1 MGLTGATIT
10 AGLDASFAKLNRC
23 NCLNCERNHLLLHVA
38 VTEFEPTRRLRRVR
52 SPSAENSDD
61 RVTKNDLQDLTAAR
75 RLHRGAVR
83 LLCCAVLC
91 VASVSAFAQDVSE
104 QAAVT
109 QPAAEADAL
118 PSGNLSALFD
128 SEAADLAKAEV
139 AKPKLSE
146 RIQGIL
152 SKAVTLLGT
161 PYRWG
166 GTSPEG
172 GFDCSGLV
180 GYVFRT
186 ALGVELPRVSRE
198 MAKNGELVS
207 DRAALIAGDLV
218 FFGRRG
224 HVDHV
229 GIYVGEGRFLHAPST
244 GKDVR
249 VDNMSNTYWSG
260 KFMQARRVAM

>member
-1 MGLTGATIT
+1 VTNPNPLSAATT
-10 AGLDASFAKLNRC
+10 
-23 NCLNCERNHLLLHVA
+23 
-38 VTEFEPTRRLRRVR
+38 
-52 SPSAENSDD
+52 
-61 RVTKNDLQDLTAAR
+61 AR
-75 RLHRGAVR
+75 RLGKGATR
-83 LLCCAVLC
+83 FFCC
-91 VASVSAFAQDVSE
+91 VALC
-104 QAAVT
+104 AASLTAYADDASDPAALT
-109 QPAAEADAL
+109 QPVADASAL
-118 PSGNLSALFD
+118 PSGNLSALLA
-128 SEAADLAKAEV
+128 SEATAEV

-180 GYVFRT
+180 GYVYRT
-186 ALGVELPRVSRE
+186 ALGMELPRVSRD

-207 DRAALIAGDLV
+207 DRAALVAGDLV
-218 FFGRRG
+218 FFGRSG

-229 GIYVGEGRFLHAPST
+229 GIYVGEGRFLHAPRT
-244 GKDVR
+244 GKNVQ
-249 VDNMSNTYWSG
+249 VDTLATGYWSG

>member
-1 MGLTGATIT
+1 
-10 AGLDASFAKLNRC
+10 
-23 NCLNCERNHLLLHVA
+23 
-38 VTEFEPTRRLRRVR
+38 VTNEIPISEQTSTRRFG
-52 SPSAENSDD
+52 
-61 RVTKNDLQDLTAAR
+61 
-75 RLHRGAVR
+75 RGTVR
-83 LLCCAVLC
+83 LICCALLC
-91 VASVSAFAQDVSE
+91 GASLTTFAQDVSD

-109 QPAAEADAL
+109 LPAPETSAL
-118 PSGNLSALFD
+118 PSGNLSALLA
-128 SEAADLAKAEV
+128 SEATDLALAEV

-224 HVDHV
+224 RVDHV

-249 VDNMSNTYWSG
+249 VDNMSSTYWSG

>member
-1 MGLTGATIT
+1 MTNDELISGPNGLPAVAT
-10 AGLDASFAKLNRC
+10 RM
-23 NCLNCERNHLLLHVA
+23 
-38 VTEFEPTRRLRRVR
+38 
-52 SPSAENSDD
+52 
-61 RVTKNDLQDLTAAR
+61 
-75 RLHRGAVR
+75 HRGVVR
-83 LLCCAVLC
+83 FLCCAALC
-91 VASVSAFAQDVSE
+91 VASMSAFAQDASE

-109 QPAAEADAL
+109 LPAAEASAL
-118 PSGNLSALFD
+118 PSGNLSALLA
-128 SEAADLAKAEV
+128 SEAADAAKADI

-198 MAKNGELVS
+198 MAKNGELVN

-224 HVDHV
+224 RVDHV

-249 VDNMSNTYWSG
+249 VDNMSNSYWSA

>member
-1 MGLTGATIT
+1 MTNDDLISGLH
-10 AGLDASFAKLNRC
+10 GLPAA
-23 NCLNCERNHLLLHVA
+23 
-38 VTEFEPTRRLRRVR
+38 TRRF
-52 SPSAENSDD
+52 
-61 RVTKNDLQDLTAAR
+61 
-75 RLHRGAVR
+75 HRGAVR
-83 LLCCAVLC
+83 FLCCATLC
-91 VASVSAFAQDVSE
+91 VASLSAFAQDASE
-104 QAAVT
+104 QAVT
-109 QPAAEADAL
+109 LPAAEASAL
-118 PSGNLSALFD
+118 PSGNLSALLA
-128 SEAADLAKAEV
+128 SETADAAKAEV

-224 HVDHV
+224 RVDHV

-249 VDNMSNTYWSG
+249 VDNMSNSYWSG

>member
-1 MGLTGATIT
+1 MTTIAPSPGLPA
-10 AGLDASFAKLNRC
+10 A
-23 NCLNCERNHLLLHVA
+23 
-38 VTEFEPTRRLRRVR
+38 RRVR
-52 SPSAENSDD
+52 
-61 RVTKNDLQDLTAAR
+61 
-75 RLHRGAVR
+75 RGLLN
-83 LLCCAVLC
+83 LLCCAALSC
-91 VASVSAFAQDVSE
+91 AALPALAQHAEPAVTLPAPDV
-104 QAAVT
+104 AAV
-109 QPAAEADAL
+109 
-118 PSGNLSALFD
+118 PSGNLSALL
-128 SEAADLAKAEV
+128 AAEAEV
-139 AKPKLSE
+139 APATEAKPKLSA
-146 RIQGIL
+146 RIQDIL

-186 ALGVELPRVSRE
+186 ALGMDLPRVSQDQ
-198 MAKNGELVS
+198 AKTGELVS
-207 DRAALIAGDLV
+207 DRAALVAGDLV

-224 HVDHV
+224 RVDHV

-249 VDNMSNTYWSG
+249 VDSMASGYWSN